1 MTEALNALHA
11 LAPLAWP
18 FAAMLAWLAGEL
30 GQRWLGL
37 PRISVY
43 GLVGF
48 CLGAGQLGLLPA
60 AHGGA
65 MVIVAHVAF
74 GLVLFEFGYRINL
87 LWLRANPWLVASGVL
102 EALATLVAVFALARA
117 GGIEPLMSMLLA
129 ALAMS
134 TSPVTVMRVVNE
146 RRCSGQVTERLLHL
160 TAINFLLA
168 VFTFKVVVGVWTFQS
183 SGSVWQAASN
193 SLVVVAVSVGL
204 GCAFGLAVPALQRRV
219 VEPGA
224 DATVAF
230 ALGVL
235 LLVALAHAMKY
246 SPVVAALAFGLVA
259 RHRRVVFSR
268 AQRNFGALGDV
279 LVVFLFVYT
288 ASMLDASRMLEGVGL
303 AAALVGARLL
313 TKTLGVTLFAH
324 LSGVSWRKGFLSG
337 LALAPT
343 SVFLLLLMEQGH
355 PLGID
360 LVGQFA
366 ALAAATLALELA
378 GPAITQFA
386 LKCAGEAT
394 AGARRP

>member
-1 MTEALNALHA
+1 
-11 LAPLAWP
+11 
-18 FAAMLAWLAGEL
+18 
-30 GQRWLGL
+30 
-37 PRISVY
+37 
-43 GLVGF
+43 
-48 CLGAGQLGLLPA
+48 
-60 AHGGA
+60 
-65 MVIVAHVAF
+65 VAF

-168 VFTFKVVVGVWTFQS
+168 VFAFKVVVGIWTFQS

-219 VEPGA
+219 VEPGS

-235 LLVALAHAMKY
+235 LLVALAHAMHY

-279 LVVFLFVYT
+279 LVVFLFVYI
-288 ASMLDASRMLEGVGL
+288 ASRLDASRMAEGIGL

-366 ALAAATLALELA
+366 ALAAATLALELV